1 MNNPITFYEHE
12 LITFEELWSSY
23 QLPKDEVV
31 EVFKTINKN
40 NSNKEDESNNDEEKE
55 INGLFRIYYNGIK
68 AKQYVGF
75 LAIKD
80 KTIQVLPKVFKEC
93 GHDENSQILAFIRMM
108 NHAYNLNIK
117 EDELAKL
124 TSSNSPTSI
133 YEIFIYLFANSL
145 LKEIERGFYR
155 KYVKVR
161 KEEKFLKGK
170 LLVDKQIKK
179 LPHQRH
185 KFSIEYN
192 EFTENNLLN
201 QIFYYTT
208 YISMQKTKWQN
219 NKKLLAKL
227 MLIFEDINLRKIS
240 SHDFK
245 RVHFTRLNE
254 RFKKSF
260 SLAKIIL
267 STFGAVEGEDAVG
280 FFVDMNDLFEK
291 FICSILSRNL
301 DFEVR
306 YQNKFQIFK
315 KEGLEGIKNIDQKPD
330 YVIYKDDKPL
340 LVLDAKYREINKE
353 NGKITISTEILRQIY
368 TYAKYYSIKHNYN
381 VKSVLIF
388 PKSKNYNDFD
398 NKTKIGE
405 GIFFDNEIKLYVS
418 TYNLEKLI
426 NDDGIDE
433 EFISCIRK
441 FAFNNK

>member
-1 MNNPITFYEHE
+1 
-12 LITFEELWSSY
+12 
-23 QLPKDEVV
+23 
-31 EVFKTINKN
+31 
-40 NSNKEDESNNDEEKE
+40 
-55 INGLFRIYYNGIK
+55 
-68 AKQYVGF
+68 
-75 LAIKD
+75 
-80 KTIQVLPKVFKEC
+80 
-93 GHDENSQILAFIRMM
+93 
-108 NHAYNLNIK
+108 
-117 EDELAKL
+117 
-124 TSSNSPTSI
+124 
-133 YEIFIYLFANSL
+133 
-145 LKEIERGFYR
+145 
-155 KYVKVR
+155 
-161 KEEKFLKGK
+161 
-170 LLVDKQIKK
+170 
-179 LPHQRH
+179 
-185 KFSIEYN
+185 
-192 EFTENNLLN
+192 
-201 QIFYYTT
+201 
-208 YISMQKTKWQN
+208 
-219 NKKLLAKL
+219 

-254 RFKKSF
+254 RFKKPF

-280 FFVDMNDLFEK
+280 FFVDMNSLFEK

-301 DFEVR
+301 DFEVK

-388 PKSKNYNDFD
+388 PKSKKYNDFD

>member
-1 MNNPITFYEHE
+1 
-12 LITFEELWSSY
+12 
-23 QLPKDEVV
+23 
-31 EVFKTINKN
+31 
-40 NSNKEDESNNDEEKE
+40 
-55 INGLFRIYYNGIK
+55 
-68 AKQYVGF
+68 
-75 LAIKD
+75 
-80 KTIQVLPKVFKEC
+80 
-93 GHDENSQILAFIRMM
+93 
-108 NHAYNLNIK
+108 
-117 EDELAKL
+117 
-124 TSSNSPTSI
+124 
-133 YEIFIYLFANSL
+133 
-145 LKEIERGFYR
+145 
-155 KYVKVR
+155 VKVR

-208 YISMQKTKWQN
+208 YISMKKTNWQD

-267 STFGAVEGEDAVG
+267 STFGAIEGEDAVG

-315 KEGLEGIKNIDQKPD
+315 KEGLEGIKNMDQKPD

-340 LVLDAKYREINKE
+340 SVLDAKYREINKE
-353 NGKITISTEILRQIY
+353 NGKITISPDILRQIY
-368 TYAKYYSIKHNYN
+368 AYARYYTKKSEMEVNSIGAKRRAT
-381 VKSVLIF
+381 KLEEFCSILIF
-388 PKSKNYNDFD
+388 PKSKKYNDFN

-405 GIFFDNEIKLYVS
+405 GIFFDGSIKLYVLA
-418 TYNLEKLI
+418 YNLEGLI
-426 NDDGIDE
+426 EGYRVDIGFLE
-433 EFISCIRK
+433 EVKRIIG
-441 FAFNNK
+441 

>member
-93 GHDENSQILAFIRMM
+93 GHDANSQILAFIRMM

-330 YVIYKDDKPL
+330 YVIYKDNKPI

-388 PKSKNYNDFD
+388 PKSKKYNDFD

-426 NDDGIDE
+426 NDAGIDE